1 MAGLRPSE
9 TKVVPSDATIILEM
23 ALIDTS
29 SLFPKRAVSVMV
41 KVGSKFEPTPE
52 PPGELQELRMKAEMI
67 AVKLIFLIMNL
78 KFVEKGTIHAIYHNR
93 NLDARVSSLT
103 LFSTQITSVH

>member
-1 MAGLRPSE
+1 ML
-9 TKVVPSDATIILEM
+9 DM

-29 SLFPKRAVSVMV
+29 SLFPKRAVSVIV

-52 PPGELQELRMKAEMI
+52 PPVPQELRMKAETI

-78 KFVEKGTIHAIYHNR
+78 KFVEKGTIHLIYHNG
-93 NLDARVSSLT
+93 NLVARVSCWASK
-103 LFSTQITSVH
+103 